1 MELDPW
7 KGHPA
12 AQKPTNKGDE
22 DHRIPDTLN
31 TEDIK
36 KWVGGNEK

>member
-1 MELDPW
+1 MKRSLSRKE
-7 KGHPA
+7 A
-12 AQKPTNKGDE
+12 RKPTNKGAE
-22 DHRIPDTLN
+22 HHRTPDMQN